1 MACWVDSPVSLSCC
15 ANKRIT
21 GSRCE
26 ASAQSASHGRHF
38 CIQIRDKL
46 PAEFVRDL
54 SKARHMLKNWKK
66 LLPAHS
72 IEPYRKLMGE
82 ECASDYFTV
91 DVYRKALID
100 ALIEYP
106 EQVP

>member
-26 ASAQSASHGRHF
+26 ASAQSASEAVSHGRHF

-54 SKARHMLKNWKK
+54 IQLSAIK
-66 LLPAHS
+66 S
-72 IEPYRKLMGE
+72 
-82 ECASDYFTV
+82 
-91 DVYRKALID
+91 
-100 ALIEYP
+100 
-106 EQVP
+106 Q